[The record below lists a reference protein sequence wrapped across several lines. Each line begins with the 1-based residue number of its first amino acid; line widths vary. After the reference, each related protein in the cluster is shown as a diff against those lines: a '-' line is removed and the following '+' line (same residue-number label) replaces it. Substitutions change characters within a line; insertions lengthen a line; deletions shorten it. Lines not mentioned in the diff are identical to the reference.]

1 MINGS
6 LYNLVKLKKTK
17 HSTEIF
23 LKQRDPTDRAVTHMK
38 LFGRFLNCP
47 RYVGFNENL
56 ILSAWIEITTC
67 KPQTTVF
74 YTSMNLMCCTPQGYT

>member
-56 ILSAWIEITTC
+56 ILSAWIEIT
-67 KPQTTVF
+67 
-74 YTSMNLMCCTPQGYT
+74 SCTPNHPALLLYEFDVLHATKV

>member
-6 LYNLVKLKKTK
+6 LYNLAKLKKTK

-23 LKQRDPTDRAVTHMK
+23 LKQRDPTTHAGTHMK
-38 LFGRFLNCP
+38 LFAHGRFLNRP

-56 ILSAWIEITTC
+56 ILSAWIEIT
-67 KPQTTVF
+67 
-74 YTSMNLMCCTPQGYT
+74 SCTPNHPALLLYEFDVLHATKV

>member
-6 LYNLVKLKKTK
+6 LYNLAKLKKTK

-67 KPQTTVF
+67 STNHRALHLYEFDALHATRV
-74 YTSMNLMCCTPQGYT
+74 

>member
-67 KPQTTVF
+67 
-74 YTSMNLMCCTPQGYT
+74 TPNHRALHLYEFDVLHATKV

>member
-6 LYNLVKLKKTK
+6 LYNLAKLKKTK

-23 LKQRDPTDRAVTHMK
+23 LKQRDPTTHAGTHMK
-38 LFGRFLNCP
+38 LFAHGRFLNCP

-67 KPQTTVF
+67 
-74 YTSMNLMCCTPQGYT
+74 TPNHRALHLYEFAVLHATKV